1 MRYAPTLSFCIV
13 TKTVRKSPTFQ
24 VMIHSKIQKLM
35 GNRFEISVVS
45 EDENWAK
52 ERIEKAIS
60 EISRIEKLL
69 TTFNPN
75 SQTNLINDNAGIK
88 PVRVD
93 KEVFELIQRSLKIS
107 NLTQG
112 AFDITY
118 GSIDKTLWN
127 FDTKMTSLP
136 DAITAINMVKL
147 IDYQKVTLNQNEQTV
162 FLQEQGMRIG
172 FGGIGKGYAAEM
184 AKQLMIREGV
194 KSGVVNA
201 SGDLTTWGNQPD
213 GKQWTIGIADPNH
226 KNKTFS
232 SLNISN
238 MAVATSGNYE
248 KFVMI
253 DGKRY
258 SHTIN
263 PKTGLPIT
271 GIKSVTIIAPNA
283 ELADSLATPVTVMG
297 VKVGLDLINQIKGI
311 ACVIIDDNNKMFTS
325 KNINIR

>member
-1 MRYAPTLSFCIV
+1 
-13 TKTVRKSPTFQ
+13 
-24 VMIHSKIQKLM
+24 MINSEPITQNPEIYSVVQKLM

-45 EDENWAK
+45 EDENWAN
-52 ERIEKAIS
+52 ERIKNAIS
-60 EISRIEKLL
+60 EINRIEQLL
-69 TTFNPN
+69 TTFKPD
-75 SQTNLINDNAGIK
+75 SQTNLINAHAGIK
-88 PVRVD
+88 PIYVD

-136 DAITAINMVKL
+136 DATTARDMVKL
-147 IDYQKVTLNQNEQTV
+147 IDYQKVILNKNEQTV
-162 FLQEQGMRIG
+162 FLKEQGMRIG

-201 SGDLTTWGNQPD
+201 SGDLTTWGTQPD

-238 MAVATSGNYE
+238 MAVATSGDYE

-271 GIKSVTIIAPNA
+271 GIRSVTIIAPNA

-297 VKVGLDLINQIKGI
+297 VKVGLNLINQIKGI
-311 ACVIIDDNNKMFTS
+311 ACVIIDDNNKIFTS
-325 KNINIR
+325 KNINIK